1 MSERNVHSCRKFDEI
16 YDAVAAARAGD
27 LELAVTHLEKAQE
40 DVNTV
45 VSIHPQ
51 RIICKVLITFV

>member
-1 MSERNVHSCRKFDEI
+1 MSERNVHPCRKFDEI
-16 YDAVAAARAGD
+16 YDAIAAARAGD

-45 VSIHPQ
+45 VSIHP
-51 RIICKVLITFV
+51 